1 MVLRNLEDLSV
12 FIRIIDTGSFTAAAR
27 TLGLSPTTVSKQ
39 IARLEKNLGIVLFVR
54 STRSLRITP
63 EGKLIA
69 EKVRA
74 ALTLVEEVAEIAKD
88 GNESLTG
95 LIRLTA
101 PVPLGRTY
109 LTESIAKFRKKYPS
123 VGFILHLTDNIVD
136 LYKAEMDLAIRV
148 ANLTDSRLIA
158 RRLAENKRILVASP
172 NYLKLHGEP
181 QAPEELVNHNCLLF
195 SASGNKSTIWSLHNR
210 KNTKVISLSSDLIA
224 NNGDVLRAWCTSGLG
239 IALRETWDIASL
251 IRSNKLIQILPE
263 WQEETSP
270 INVVRAGKR
279 PVPQRIKSFI
289 EFLTEEWRIPP
300 WER

>member
-12 FIRIIDTGSFTAAAR
+12 FIRIIDTGSFTATAQA
-27 TLGLSPTTVSKQ
+27 LGLSPTTVSKQ

-63 EGKLIA
+63 EGKAIA

-74 ALTLVEEVAEIAKD
+74 ALTLVEEAAEIAKD
-88 GNESLTG
+88 GSESLTG

-109 LTESIAKFRKKYPS
+109 VAAAIAEFRKKYPS
-123 VGFILHLTDNIVD
+123 VGFILHLTDKIVD
-136 LYKAEMDLAIRV
+136 LYKVEMDLAIRV
-148 ANLTDSRLIA
+148 ANLTDSGLIA
-158 RRLAENKRILVASP
+158 RRLTDNKRILVASP
-172 NYLKLHGEP
+172 DYLRLHGEL
-181 QAPEELVNHNCLLF
+181 QHPEELINHNCLLF
-195 SASGNKSTIWSLHNR
+195 SASGNKSTIWSLHDR
-210 KNTKVISLSSDLIA
+210 KDTKAISLSSDLIA
-224 NNGDVLRAWCTSGLG
+224 NNGDVLRTWCTAGLG
-239 IALRETWDIASL
+239 IALRETWDVVDL
-251 IRSNKLIQILPE
+251 IRSKKLTQILPE

-300 WER
+300 WDK

>member
-39 IARLEKNLGIVLFVR
+39 IARLEKSLGIVLFVR

-63 EGKLIA
+63 EGKSIA
-69 EKVRA
+69 EKVRT
-74 ALTLVEEVAEIAKD
+74 ALTLVEEATEIAKD
-88 GNESLTG
+88 GNKSLTG

-101 PVPLGRTY
+101 PVPLGITY
-109 LTESIAKFRKKYPS
+109 VTDAIAEFRKKYPS
-123 VGFILHLTDNIVD
+123 VGFILHLTDKVVD

-158 RRLAENKRILVASP
+158 RRLTENKRILVASP

-181 QAPEELVNHNCLLF
+181 QYPEELVNHNCLLF
-195 SASGNKSTIWSLHNR
+195 SASGNKSAIWSLHNEQ
-210 KNTKVISLSSDLIA
+210 NTKAISLSSDLIA
-224 NNGDVLRAWCTSGLG
+224 NNGDVLRTWCAAGLG
-239 IALRETWDIASL
+239 IALRETWDVSSL

-270 INVVRAGKR
+270 INIVRAGKR
-279 PVPQRIKSFI
+279 PIPQRIKSFI
-289 EFLTEEWRIPP
+289 DFLTEEWKIPP
-300 WER
+300 WDQ

>member
-27 TLGLSPTTVSKQ
+27 ALGLSPTTVSKQ

-74 ALTLVEEVAEIAKD
+74 ALTLVEEAAEIAKD

-109 LTESIAKFRKKYPS
+109 VTEAIAEFRKKYPS
-123 VGFILHLTDNIVD
+123 VGFILHLTDKVVD

-181 QAPEELVNHNCLLF
+181 QYPEELVNHNCLIF
-195 SASGNKSTIWSLHNR
+195 SASGNKSTIWSLHNK
-210 KNTKVISLSSDLIA
+210 KNIKAISLSSDLIA
-224 NNGDVLRAWCTSGLG
+224 NNGDVLRTWCVAGLG
-239 IALRETWDIASL
+239 IALRETWDVAGL

-270 INVVRAGKR
+270 INIVRAGKR
-279 PVPQRIKSFI
+279 PTPQRIKSFI

-300 WER
+300 WDK

>member
-12 FIRIIDTGSFTAAAR
+12 FIRIIDTGSFTATAQV
-27 TLGLSPTTVSKQ
+27 LGLSPTTVSKQ

-63 EGKLIA
+63 EGKAIA

-74 ALTLVEEVAEIAKD
+74 ALTLVEEAAEIAKD
-88 GNESLTG
+88 GSESLTG

-109 LTESIAKFRKKYPS
+109 VAAAIAEFRKKYPS
-123 VGFILHLTDNIVD
+123 VGFTLHLTDKIVD
-136 LYKAEMDLAIRV
+136 LYKVEMDLAIRV
-148 ANLTDSRLIA
+148 ANLTDSGLIA
-158 RRLAENKRILVASP
+158 RRLTDNKRILVASP
-172 NYLKLHGEP
+172 DYLRLHGEL
-181 QAPEELVNHNCLLF
+181 QHPEELANHHCLLF
-195 SASGNKSTIWSLHNR
+195 SASGNKNTIWSLHDR
-210 KNTKVISLSSDLIA
+210 ENTKSISLSSDLIA
-224 NNGDVLRAWCTSGLG
+224 NNGDVLRTWCAAGLG
-239 IALRETWDIASL
+239 IALRETWDVVDL
-251 IRSNKLIQILPE
+251 IRAKKLIRVLPE

-270 INVVRAGKR
+270 INLVRAGKR

-300 WER
+300 WDK

>member
-12 FIRIIDTGSFTAAAR
+12 FIRIIDTGSFTATAQA
-27 TLGLSPTTVSKQ
+27 LGLSPTTVSKQ

-63 EGKLIA
+63 EGKAIA

-74 ALTLVEEVAEIAKD
+74 ALTLVEEAAEIAKD
-88 GNESLTG
+88 GSESLTG

-109 LTESIAKFRKKYPS
+109 VAAAIAEFRKKYPS
-123 VGFILHLTDNIVD
+123 VGFTLHLTDKIVD
-136 LYKAEMDLAIRV
+136 LYKVEMDLAIRV
-148 ANLTDSRLIA
+148 ANLTDSGLIA
-158 RRLAENKRILVASP
+158 RRLTDNKRILVASP
-172 NYLKLHGEP
+172 DYLRLHGEL
-181 QAPEELVNHNCLLF
+181 QHPEELINHNCLLF
-195 SASGNKSTIWSLHNR
+195 SASGNKSTIWSLHDR
-210 KNTKVISLSSDLIA
+210 KDTKAISLSSDLIA
-224 NNGDVLRAWCTSGLG
+224 NNGDVLRTWCTAGLG
-239 IALRETWDIASL
+239 IALRETWDVVDL
-251 IRSNKLIQILPE
+251 IRSKKLTQILPE

-289 EFLTEEWRIPP
+289 EFLTEEWRTPP
-300 WER
+300 WDK

>member
-39 IARLEKNLGIVLFVR
+39 IARLEKSLGIVLFIR

-63 EGKLIA
+63 EGKSIA
-69 EKVRA
+69 EKVRT
-74 ALTLVEEVAEIAKD
+74 ALTLVEEATEIAKD

-109 LTESIAKFRKKYPS
+109 VTDAIAEFRKKYPS
-123 VGFILHLTDNIVD
+123 VGFILHLTDKVVD

-158 RRLAENKRILVASP
+158 RRLTENKRILVASP
-172 NYLKLHGEP
+172 N
-181 QAPEELVNHNCLLF
+181 
-195 SASGNKSTIWSLHNR
+195 
-210 KNTKVISLSSDLIA
+210 
-224 NNGDVLRAWCTSGLG
+224 
-239 IALRETWDIASL
+239 
-251 IRSNKLIQILPE
+251 
-263 WQEETSP
+263 
-270 INVVRAGKR
+270 
-279 PVPQRIKSFI
+279 
-289 EFLTEEWRIPP
+289 
-300 WER
+300 